1 MAYTI
6 KNNIPNTTYK
16 VVDGVV
22 TVTAKSGYAI
32 DGTPTIDNYDEA
44 GLMGRVWLDL
54 TVSSDK
60 KTASVDLSANSVSEM
75 YQLVLKGNTIE
86 SASYLI
92 NNTVGNTTYEV
103 SGDTLTVRANDGYK
117 FETAPTAQCGSG
129 LMDRRSATGVLS
141 EGGKVAT
148 FNLLEDDS
156 GLSFPKNTEITVSG
170 EVVEDAAYIINNT
183 IQNTTYAV
191 NGDTLTVTANEGYKF
206 ETAPMAECG
215 SGLMD
220 RREATGVLSNNNTV
234 ATFNLLEDDNGHSFP
249 KNTAITVS
257 GSVVEKGYLITNT
270 IEHTTYSV
278 SGDTLT
284 VTADSGYKFDT
295 APMATSGTG
304 LLDGRSETGV
314 LSENNTVATFNLL
327 SDDSGHAFSK
337 DSEITLS
344 GSVVEKS
351 YIIRNTIENTTYS
364 VSGDTLT
371 VTANDGY
378 KFETAPTAESGTGL
392 LDKQTATGVL
402 SDGGKVATFNL
413 LSDDNGNPFSKDSE
427 ITLSGS
433 VVEDTYTINNTI
445 EHTTYSL
452 SGDTLTVTADDGYKF
467 EVAPT
472 ADNADSASSLMDRR
486 NATGVLSGDGKVAT
500 FNLLESDSGQAF
512 PKQYTIT
519 LKGSVVADVVYS
531 GFYGS
536 INVYELTNDNLKA
549 FAEQRFTKTAE
560 DLGKY
565 VTNLFRL
572 FCPVGETI
580 DAVIT
585 TGDVNTGIH
594 AKTPKSDIVVLDF
607 GNVTIP
613 FHNNDLTDYNSNI
626 QMFLPFV
633 GFVGIEVSY
642 LGKPIN
648 LTYEVNVIT
657 GEAVAKLST
666 DGIIFSVHDCN
677 VSSALIYKT
686 SDYDIVGDT
695 GFSSRFMYG
704 LNPFVKVMWR
714 ESMNAYIN
722 NDECVRKVIGS
733 ITGFARI
740 TECEISTAQMTAD
753 EKQMIE
759 TELKYGIYINPSRS
773 SN

>member
-6 KNNIPNTTYK
+6 QNNIPNTTYK
-16 VVDGVV
+16 VVSGVV

-60 KTASVDLSANSVSEM
+60 KTASVDLAANSVSEM
-75 YQLVLKGNTIE
+75 YKLVLKGNTIE
-86 SASYLI
+86 SAAYLI

-103 SGDTLTVRANDGYK
+103 NGDTLTVMANDGYK
-117 FETAPTAQCGSG
+117 FETAPTAECGSG

-141 EGGKVAT
+141 DGGKVAT

-183 IQNTTYAV
+183 IQNTTYEV
-191 NGDTLTVTANEGYKF
+191 N
-206 ETAPMAECG
+206 
-215 SGLMD
+215 
-220 RREATGVLSNNNTV
+220 
-234 ATFNLLEDDNGHSFP
+234 
-249 KNTAITVS
+249 
-257 GSVVEKGYLITNT
+257 
-270 IEHTTYSV
+270 
-278 SGDTLT
+278 GDTLT
-284 VTADSGYKFDT
+284 VTADSGYRFDT

-314 LSENNTVATFNLL
+314 LS
-327 SDDSGHAFSK
+327 
-337 DSEITLS
+337 
-344 GSVVEKS
+344 
-351 YIIRNTIENTTYS
+351 
-364 VSGDTLT
+364 
-371 VTANDGY
+371 
-378 KFETAPTAESGTGL
+378 
-392 LDKQTATGVL
+392 
-402 SDGGKVATFNL
+402 DGGKVATFNL
-413 LSDDNGNPFSKDSE
+413 LSDDNGHPFSKDSE

-445 EHTTYSL
+445 EYTTYSV
-452 SGDTLTVTADDGYKF
+452 SGDTLTVTANVGYKF

-472 ADNADSASSLMDRR
+472 ADNADSASPMNRR
-486 NATGVLSGDGKVAT
+486 SATGVLSDGGKVAT
-500 FNLLESDSGQAF
+500 FNLLSDDNGNPFQ
-512 PKQYTIT
+512 KEYTIT
-519 LKGSVVADVVYS
+519 LRGAVVADVVYS

-549 FAEQRFTKTAE
+549 FAAERFSKTAE

-565 VTNLFRL
+565 VTNLFRI

-585 TGDVNTGIH
+585 TGDVNTGIQ

-607 GNVTIP
+607 GDVTVP
-613 FHNNDLTDYNSNI
+613 LHNNDLTDYNSNI

-633 GFVGIEVSY
+633 GFVDINTNY
-642 LGKPIN
+642 IGKPIN

-657 GEAVAKLST
+657 GEAVVKLST
-666 DGIIFSVHDCN
+666 DGIIFSVYDCN

-704 LNPFVKVMWR
+704 LKPFVKVVWR
-714 ESMNAYIN
+714 QSMNAYVN

-740 TECEISTAQMTAD
+740 TECDEINTSQMTTD

-759 TELKYGIYINPSRS
+759 NQLKYGIFIN
-773 SN
+773 